1 MRRVPDPEPA
11 EKVWLSRLGLTLPK
25 CKRRHDETDQDD
37 AVPTLAWNEDILETK
52 RGRKLFASPFHFP
65 LLLGPFDKPGEPHI
79 LDQAFSDLRH
89 RNTRASAH

>member
-1 MRRVPDPEPA
+1 
-11 EKVWLSRLGLTLPK
+11 
-25 CKRRHDETDQDD
+25 
-37 AVPTLAWNEDILETK
+37 VPTLAWNEDILETKRGRKLFASPFHFPAWNEDILETK